1 MTEIRCL
8 KSESYRKW
16 QIGTLITLIKRI
28 LFLCILSVSVAIC
41 ILCAAAVK
49 LYFCRRQVFYNAFA
63 PDIRPPS
70 SFSYLRRHMD
80 MQKKIVMSGIRP
92 TGFLHLGN
100 YFGAVKNYVRLQ
112 EEFECYFMVA
122 DLHSLTTHPDT
133 KELKVNVHR
142 VLSENIACGLDPDK
156 VALFCQ
162 SHVYETAEL
171 YLYLNMLAYKGE
183 LEKTVTFKDK
193 VRQHP
198 ENVNAGLL
206 TYPVLQTADIIL
218 HRASYVPVGKDQ
230 EQHLEMA
237 RNFAKRF
244 NHRYGDV
251 FPEPQAFNYGDE
263 LIKVPSLDGTGKMS
277 KSENQFATLYLSDND
292 MLIRE
297 KIKKAKMDAGPK
309 ELNSVKSA
317 EVENIFL
324 LFKLVSSPEVL
335 AKFEADYNSCTI
347 RYGDM
352 KQQLGDDM
360 VNFIAPIR
368 EKAAA
373 IRNDAAYLKE
383 VMEKGAE
390 KARKSARAT
399 MELVREAIGL
409 NYF

>member
-1 MTEIRCL
+1 
-8 KSESYRKW
+8 
-16 QIGTLITLIKRI
+16 
-28 LFLCILSVSVAIC
+28 
-41 ILCAAAVK
+41 
-49 LYFCRRQVFYNAFA
+49 
-63 PDIRPPS
+63 
-70 SFSYLRRHMD
+70 MD

-100 YFGAVKNYVRLQ
+100 YFGAVRNYVRMQ

-133 KELKVNVHR
+133 KELKENVHR

-156 VALFCQ
+156 AALFCQ
-162 SHVYETAEL
+162 SHVYETSEL

-206 TYPVLQTADIIL
+206 TYPVLQAADIIL

-237 RNFAKRF
+237 RNFANRF

-251 FPEPQAFNYGDE
+251 FPEPHAFNYGDE
-263 LIKVPSLDGTGKMS
+263 LVKVPGLDGTGKMS
-277 KSENQFATLYLSDND
+277 KSENQMATLYLSDD
-292 MLIRE
+292 DEMIR
-297 KIKKAKMDAGPK
+297 KKVMKAKTDSGPT
-309 ELNSVKSA
+309 EPNSTKPDYI
-317 EVENIFL
+317 ENIFGL
-324 LFKLVSSPEVL
+324 MKLVSSVETI
-335 AKFEADYNSCTI
+335 AKYEGDYNNCVI

-352 KQQLGDDM
+352 KKQLGEDM
-360 VNFIAPIR
+360 VQFITPIR
-368 EKAAA
+368 EKAEG
-373 IRNDAAYLKE
+373 IRNNPAYLKE
-383 VMEKGAE
+383 AMEKGAE

-399 MELVREAIGL
+399 MELVRQAMGL

>member
-1 MTEIRCL
+1 MKAEGYGDF
-8 KSESYRKW
+8 KES
-16 QIGTLITLIKRI
+16 
-28 LFLCILSVSVAIC
+28 S
-41 ILCAAAVK
+41 
-49 LYFCRRQVFYNAFA
+49 YFYHQT
-63 PDIRPPS
+63 
-70 SFSYLRRHMD
+70 SFSYLRPLMN

-100 YFGAVKNYVRLQ
+100 YFGAVKNYVRMQ

-133 KELKVNVHR
+133 KELKTNVHR

-156 VALFCQ
+156 AALYCQ
-162 SHVYETAEL
+162 SHIFETSEL
-171 YLYLNMLAYKGE
+171 YLYLNMLAYIGE

-198 ENVNAGLL
+198 ENINAGLL

-237 RNFAKRF
+237 RNFVKRF

-251 FPEPQAFNYGDE
+251 FPEPHAFNYGDA
-263 LIKVPSLDGTGKMS
+263 LVKVPGLDGAGKMS
-277 KSENQFATLYLSDND
+277 KSENQYATLFLSDD
-292 MLIRE
+292 DELIR
-297 KIKKAKMDAGPK
+297 KKVMKAKTDNGP
-309 ELNSVKSA
+309 A
-317 EVENIFL
+317 EPNAPKPDYIENIFAL
-324 LFKLVSSPEVL
+324 MKLVSTAEVIN
-335 AKFEADYNSCTI
+335 KFEKEYNNCTI

-352 KQQLGDDM
+352 KKQLGEDM
-360 VNFIAPIR
+360 VTFISPIR
-368 EKAAA
+368 EKAES
-373 IRNDAAYLKE
+373 IRNDSAYLKE

-390 KARKSARAT
+390 KARKSAKAT

-409 NYF
+409 KYFAP